1 MTNRVTKGN
10 GAGSSAFRRLT
21 RADLV
26 TFDREAKD
34 LILEAMEVGCLGR
47 VSAKGH
53 AILRNNTGGTTSVPR
68 NMTAPNRSAQNARA
82 DMRRLLAEHRP
93 ALEKPPSTRPPRRA
107 QQMTVAQ
114 AFVEHGAAFSRWF
127 DALPAGLRADQL
139 LKVSF
144 DEADAPSFEPV
155 PTGVSTGKREPTTN
169 RPPSQTPDPPR
180 RDRPA
185 AHPKTTPETGR
196 EAETDMSTEA
206 QPASQEPDPIS
217 AAEPA
222 AEAREEIVQRVRA
235 VPGEDSRLAVVEAK
249 VAALET
255 ALAQQTQR
263 TEEVQT
269 QLGLIEEAFQA

>member
-82 DMRRLLAEHRP
+82 DMRRLLAEHHP
-93 ALEKPPSTRPPRRA
+93 VLEKPTSTRVPRRA

-127 DALPAGLRADQL
+127 DALPAGLRADQV

-144 DEADAPSFEPV
+144 EEADAPSFEPV
-155 PTGVSTGKREPTTN
+155 PTAEHDPATHPAPSPTRE
-169 RPPSQTPDPPR
+169 SPR
-180 RDRPA
+180 RDRRTS
-185 AHPKTTPETGR
+185 HPKTTPETTPETGR
-196 EAETDMSTEA
+196 EAEADMSTEA
-206 QPASQEPDPIS
+206 QPVAREPDPIS
-217 AAEPA
+217 AAAPA
-222 AEAREEIVQRVRA
+222 AETREEIVQRVRA
-235 VPGEDSRLAVVEAK
+235 VPGVDSRLAVLEAK

-255 ALAQQTQR
+255 ALAKQRQR

-269 QLGLIEEAFQA
+269 QLGLIQEASQA